1 MWYVNADSGWVIGD
15 SEDIG
20 ADEGVMYAP
29 GDVARVELV
38 KSPWRCWDWRQQ
50 LIDAGDLEVLSKPV
64 TSAAAKVPAAT
75 GDVQVVGER
84 SWEQKNAE
92 GRKNAIALEP
102 DTPRKRSRRQSELL
116 EERVAKARSKLD
128 PAIDQRVKELL
139 QEAFDEYI
147 RTDDQDELA
156 RRKAAARQKAAAEHP
171 QLRGLDKAFDDF
183 TAAAKARETVWDEYR
198 AAKDREI
205 AAEAAVN
212 KELGALEPSTSCVKR
227 EPTAAAA
234 ALPTGMR
241 PPGMSPD
248 MPRLAPPPGMPPP
261 GMPPLGMPPDAA
273 ARHRLVFVI
282 APRAGQLASCA
293 LVVVRVVY
301 DNERSRSC
309 ASVSY

>member
-1 MWYVNADSGWVIGD
+1 MRG
-15 SEDIG
+15 
-20 ADEGVMYAP
+20 
-29 GDVARVELV
+29 
-38 KSPWRCWDWRQQ
+38 
-50 LIDAGDLEVLSKPV
+50 
-64 TSAAAKVPAAT
+64 
-75 GDVQVVGER
+75 
-84 SWEQKNAE
+84 
-92 GRKNAIALEP
+92 
-102 DTPRKRSRRQSELL
+102 
-116 EERVAKARSKLD
+116 RSKSGSG
-128 PAIDQRVKELL
+128 
-139 QEAFDEYI
+139 
-147 RTDDQDELA
+147 RTITTNSRGAKRRRA
-156 RRKAAARQKAAAEHP
+156 RRRPRRAEHP

-282 APRAGQLASCA
+282 EPPAPQLASCA
-293 LVVVRVVY
+293 LVRVVY
-301 DNERSRSC
+301 DNEQFILHRPTRQHLDHGLGVHCGCPDPSAR
-309 ASVSY
+309 ARPLQAR